1 MSMKINKPSYNPGLK
16 LYTCELTDG
25 FRLSFNKEEGVIT
38 QLSDSESLIQ
48 SLLQPLIDG
57 TKGWFTK
64 PLVKEWLQP
73 RISFDTPTSEI
84 PADFEGI
91 ADYQATKLIISKDS
105 FVFQCSILELKPVEK
120 VIIDFKE
127 EAVDAVGAVEA
138 VEAFEEAKEE
148 IPLVES
154 TPLGIGP
161 TRRILQKE
169 VVMKA
174 RAKAARAL
182 FKAERLTLEYSQ
194 LYGEDTDWENEGS
207 ETDN

>member
-25 FRLSFNKEEGVIT
+25 FRLSFNKEDGQIT

-64 PLVKEWLQP
+64 PLTKEWLQP

-84 PADFEGI
+84 PADFEGT
-91 ADYQATKLIISKDS
+91 ADYQASKLVISKEA
-105 FVFQCSILELKPVEK
+105 FVFECSIIELKPVEK
-120 VIIDFKE
+120 VMIDFKE
-127 EAVDAVGAVEA
+127 EVAEAAEEETVEA
-138 VEAFEEAKEE
+138 VQE

>member
-25 FRLSFNKEEGVIT
+25 FRLSFNKEDGQIT

-64 PLVKEWLQP
+64 PLTKEWLQP

-84 PADFEGI
+84 PADFEGT
-91 ADYQATKLIISKDS
+91 ADYQASKLVISKEA
-105 FVFQCSILELKPVEK
+105 FVFECSIIELKPVEK
-120 VIIDFKE
+120 VMIDFKE
-127 EAVDAVGAVEA
+127 EVADAAEEETEDAEA
-138 VEAFEEAKEE
+138 VQE

>member
-25 FRLSFNKEEGVIT
+25 FRLSFIKEEGVIT

-64 PLVKEWLQP
+64 PLVKEWLKP

-84 PADFEGI
+84 PADFEGT

-105 FVFQCSILELKPVEK
+105 FVFQCSIMELKPVEK

-127 EAVDAVGAVEA
+127 EAVEAAEAVDAVET
-138 VEAFEEAKEE
+138 KEE

>member
-1 MSMKINKPSYNPGLK
+1 MKINKPSYNPGLK

-25 FRLSFNKEEGVIT
+25 FRLSFHKEEGVIT

-64 PLVKEWLQP
+64 PLAKEWLQP

-84 PADFEGI
+84 PADFEGT

-105 FVFQCSILELKPVEK
+105 FVFQCSIMELKPVEK
-120 VIIDFKE
+120 VMIDFKE
-127 EAVDAVGAVEA
+127 EGVEAVDAVDAV
-138 VEAFEEAKEE
+138 EAKEE